1 MYFVFVIFIF
11 EVYLHRNGK
20 GILHFLS
27 QVKPEK
33 FELIN
38 CHFSKA
44 EEEKKCGC
52 IPCILYTYSI
62 AFLYL
67 KHNGKNE
74 KFGGTA
80 YLLYSV
86 GSYAICGAT
95 CLMVTLS
102 GEMMKMCAALE
113 LMPLPTSASS
123 SCFLST
129 LTGTLFLKT

>member
-44 EEEKKCGC
+44 EEEKKMW
-52 IPCILYTYSI
+52 LYTLYTVHVQYSI
-62 AFLYL
+62 
-67 KHNGKNE
+67 
-74 KFGGTA
+74 
-80 YLLYSV
+80 S
-86 GSYAICGAT
+86 
-95 CLMVTLS
+95 
-102 GEMMKMCAALE
+102 
-113 LMPLPTSASS
+113 
-123 SCFLST
+123 
-129 LTGTLFLKT
+129 LFEAQRKK